1 MEYAVLIIIGFLS
14 AFIGTLAGSGGLI
27 GMPSMLLLG
36 IPVHS
41 AVAAAKF
48 SNIFSSFSSFF
59 YLLRKREIQ
68 LRDAIATL
76 PVGLAGGVTGG
87 LLANSIP
94 EKTMTVLAAS
104 LLVFALVITMLKKP
118 EATGRNTGITPRIF
132 PSIYFIGAYDGL
144 FGPGQGTLL
153 MYTFLNK
160 GFNYIRA
167 VAFTRFQTFISCFAS
182 FFIYLA
188 AGSFQ
193 LQPSLCLL
201 TGSLLGAQLGVR
213 AAGKINPRYLKRLL
227 HAITLFL
234 ILQLSI
240 RLFQM

>member
-1 MEYAVLIIIGFLS
+1 MEYTILILIGFLS

-48 SNIFSSFSSFF
+48 SNIFSSLSSFI
-59 YLLRKREIQ
+59 YLLRKREISLKDSIQ
-68 LRDAIATL
+68 TL
-76 PVGLAGGVTGG
+76 PFGLAGGATGA

-94 EKTMTVLAAS
+94 EKAMTMLAVS

-118 EATGRNTGITPRIF
+118 EETGSETGITPRIF

-167 VAFTRFQTFISCFAS
+167 VAFSRLQTFISCFAS
-182 FFIYLA
+182 FTVYLG

-193 LQPSLCLL
+193 IEPSLCLL
-201 TGSLLGAQLGVR
+201 TGSLLGAHLAVR
-213 AAGKINPRYLKRLL
+213 SAGKINPIYLKRLL
-227 HAITLFL
+227 HGITILL
-234 ILQLSI
+234 IIQLSAG
-240 RLFQM
+240 LLQ

>member
-1 MEYAVLIIIGFLS
+1 MESTILILIGFLS

-48 SNIFSSFSSFF
+48 SNIFSSLSSFI
-59 YLLRKREIQ
+59 YLLRKREISLKDSIQ
-68 LRDAIATL
+68 TL
-76 PVGLAGGVTGG
+76 PFGLAGGATGA

-94 EKTMTVLAAS
+94 EKAMTMLAVS

-118 EATGRNTGITPRIF
+118 EETGSETGITPRIF

-160 GFNYIRA
+160 GFHYIRA
-167 VAFTRFQTFISCFAS
+167 VAFSRFQTFISCFAS
-182 FFIYLA
+182 FTVYLG

-193 LQPSLCLL
+193 IEPSLCLL
-201 TGSLLGAQLGVR
+201 TGSLLGAHLAVR
-213 AAGKINPRYLKRLL
+213 AAGKINPSYLKRLL
-227 HAITLFL
+227 HGITILL
-234 ILQLSI
+234 IIQLSAG
-240 RLFQM
+240 LLQ

>member
-1 MEYAVLIIIGFLS
+1 MEYILLIFIGFLS

-59 YLLRKREIQ
+59 YLLRKREISLKDSIQ
-68 LRDAIATL
+68 TL
-76 PVGLAGGVTGG
+76 PFGLAGGATGA

-94 EKTMTVLAAS
+94 EKAMTVLAAS

-118 EATGRNTGITPRIF
+118 AETPCETGITPGIF

-167 VAFTRFQTFISCFAS
+167 VAFSRFQTFISCFAS
-182 FFIYLA
+182 FTIYLA
-188 AGSFQ
+188 AGNFQ
-193 LQPSLCLL
+193 LKPSLCLL
-201 TGSLLGAQLGVR
+201 TGSLLGAHLAVR

-227 HAITLFL
+227 HGITILL
-234 ILQLSI
+234 IIQLSA
-240 RLFQM
+240 RLLQ